1 MDKFLKKWN
10 GKAIE
15 DDGAYMSKEAKSF
28 VTAFR
33 NMLKRE
39 LGEKYDIVQLKA
51 GHYCLSGFI
60 EYNGMCIYVSYDIP
74 RSGAAIDADAG
85 SVNGCLY
92 RCAKGPKDFTGGHNN
107 FCSIRRLPE
116 CIRGLFDR
124 YKRFGFC

>member
-15 DDGAYMSKEAKSF
+15 DDGAYMSKEAMSF

-39 LGEKYDIVQLKA
+39 LGDKYDIVQLKA

-60 EYNGMCIYVSYDIP
+60 EHNGIYIYVS
-74 RSGAAIDADAG
+74 S
-85 SVNGCLY
+85 
-92 RCAKGPKDFTGGHNN
+92 H
-107 FCSIRRLPE
+107 
-116 CIRGLFDR
+116 
-124 YKRFGFC
+124 